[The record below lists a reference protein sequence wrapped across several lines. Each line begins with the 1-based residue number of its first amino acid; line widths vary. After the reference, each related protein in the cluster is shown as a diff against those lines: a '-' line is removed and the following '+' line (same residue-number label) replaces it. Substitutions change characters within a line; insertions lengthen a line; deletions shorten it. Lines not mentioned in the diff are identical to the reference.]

1 VAIRR
6 DQMWGMRWMVIVLVS
21 WVLGTAAAASDVL
34 GASGAAGEWRALA
47 VVLNAG
53 CVWAALAVVC
63 GWLARG
69 RLTAA
74 LAGVVGLTVA
84 VLGYYGYAVLLGD
97 RAELSVWAASG
108 SIRFWLVAAVLLG
121 PGLGLVGSAARR
133 TDLVG
138 VAAAW
143 VLPAGTVTEVA
154 LLVRAD
160 SYGSGGDPGQAAANL
175 ALLVAAGIVA
185 SAAVLRWLVVR
196 WLVLRGS
203 RANQRRAAQPSSASA
218 TA

>member
-1 VAIRR
+1 
-6 DQMWGMRWMVIVLVS
+6 MRWMVIVLLS
-21 WVLGTAAAASDVL
+21 GVLGTAAAASDVL

-47 VVLNAG
+47 LALNAG

-74 LAGVVGLTVA
+74 LAGVVGLAIA

-97 RAELSVWAASG
+97 RAELSVWAVSG

-121 PGLGLVGSAARR
+121 PALGLVGAAARR
-133 TDLVG
+133 TDLLG

-143 VLPAGTVTEVA
+143 VLPAGTVAEVA
-154 LLVRAD
+154 LLSRSD
-160 SYGSGGDPGQAAANL
+160 PYGSGGDPWQAAANL
-175 ALLVAAGIVA
+175 ALIVTAGIT
-185 SAAVLRWLVVR
+185 AAAAVVR
-196 WLVLRGS
+196 WLVLRRLVLRGD
-203 RANQRRAAQPSSASA
+203 RATQRRAAQASSASA